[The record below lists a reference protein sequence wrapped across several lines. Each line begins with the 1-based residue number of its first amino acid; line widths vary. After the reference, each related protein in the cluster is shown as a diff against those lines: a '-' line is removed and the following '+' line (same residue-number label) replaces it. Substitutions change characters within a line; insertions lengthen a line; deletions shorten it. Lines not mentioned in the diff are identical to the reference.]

1 MHLIQTASYQA
12 LEKKKEALAGTH
24 LRELFACNENRVSE
38 LTREFDNL
46 HYDFSKQ
53 RLDAETIDRKSVV

>member
-24 LRELFACNENRVSE
+24 LRELFACNEIACRN
-38 LTREFDNL
+38 
-46 HYDFSKQ
+46 
-53 RLDAETIDRKSVV
+53 